1 MDSEKR
7 FVGGW
12 FMWFLFLMVIAIIVL
27 SVLGYA
33 GKFTNTVVERKIF
46 EESYQYKEAR
56 KGEVA
61 LFQAQLNEI
70 ETQLL
75 TEKDP
80 VVRQEL
86 ESKAAAIR
94 VQLAAA
100 RAKQ

>member
-33 GKFTNTVVERKIF
+33 GKFTNTVVERKVF

-56 KGEVA
+56 KGEIAV
-61 LFQAQLNEI
+61 FQAQLDEI
-70 ETQLL
+70 NRQLL
-75 TEKDP
+75 TEQDP
-80 VVRQEL
+80 VIRKDL

-94 VQLAAA
+94 VQLSAA